1 MESPSQVAKQQV
13 FKNCPDI
20 KVYRGTEE
28 LNITSADLDTSG
40 KIVYV
45 NTEEE
50 QKLFADDLEVFKNFL
65 PVPGVGYLKPGTK
78 VEFEKETYVLL
89 FGWHTNI
96 SNQQIYSWFLRP
108 ITQIDEIYKGNY
120 MSTPERVLSQDRTLY
135 YPMIDKICK
144 ITC

>member
-1 MESPSQVAKQQV
+1 MNSASQVAKQQV

-20 KVYRGTEE
+20 KVYQEDKE
-28 LNITSADLDTSG
+28 LSIISVDLDTDG

-45 NTEEE
+45 NSESG
-50 QKLFADDLEVFKNFL
+50 QKIPSDDVEVLKNFL
-65 PVPGVGYLKPGTK
+65 PVPGVGYLRSGTK
-78 VEFEKETYVLL
+78 VTFEKDTYVLM

-108 ITQIDEIYKGNY
+108 TVQTDRVSESNY
-120 MSTPERVLSQDRTLY
+120 MSSPENELSQDRTLY